1 MKRILLS
8 ITLLLSMPLMHA
20 AAEAVDVAM
29 AITCPRCTLINAEN
43 VNRCEACDCD
53 LSPARQQAGILR
65 NVAARQAADR
75 ATEALIARLHAEDNA
90 AVHERRTLQAAQS
103 ARDSAIAERFA
114 AAQADFQEA
123 AQLQEAAQRQEAARL
138 GQLKAQQEK
147 AAVLAPSPAVVQ
159 PEEDEKEDEKEMAA
173 DATMLALAVT
183 AHPQNRPFISHI
195 LQKMTKSQD
204 TPQCNSC
211 LETLADCMQEDGN
224 DLCHAN
230 DKCRHVM
237 CTNCKQGM
245 LNAAQNPGIEISIVD
260 GHRLERP
267 VIIRA
272 SKCPACNVSEAEE
285 NSLPAFL
292 TTITPEQRAHF
303 AQLQAEFNRSLLQQQ
318 RAPMRPVPAAAAA
331 LKVCDTCTYENAS
344 NAQKC
349 EICETR
355 F

>member
-20 AAEAVDVAM
+20 AAEAVDMAM
-29 AITCPRCTLINAEN
+29 AITCPICTLMNAEN

-90 AVHERRTLQAAQS
+90 AVHERRALQAAQS
-103 ARDSAIAERFA
+103 AQDSAIAAMVA
-114 AAQADFQEA
+114 AEQADFQEA
-123 AQLQEAAQRQEAARL
+123 AQLQEAARL

-173 DATMLALAVT
+173 DQTMLALAVT
-183 AHPQNRPFISHI
+183 ARPQDRPFISHI

-204 TPQCNSC
+204 TPQCSVC
-211 LETLADCMQEDGN
+211 QETLADCMQVDGN

-237 CTNCKQGM
+237 CTDCKQGM
-245 LNAAQNPGIEISIVD
+245 LDAAQNPGIEISIVD

-272 SKCPACNVSEAEE
+272 IKCPACNLGEEEE
-285 NSLPAFL
+285 NKLPAFL

-303 AQLQAEFNRSLLQQQ
+303 AQLQAEFNRSSLKHQQP
-318 RAPMRPVPAAAAA
+318 APAAA
-331 LKVCDTCTYENAS
+331 LKACAICTYENAS
-344 NAQKC
+344 NAQTC
-349 EICETR
+349 EVCESR